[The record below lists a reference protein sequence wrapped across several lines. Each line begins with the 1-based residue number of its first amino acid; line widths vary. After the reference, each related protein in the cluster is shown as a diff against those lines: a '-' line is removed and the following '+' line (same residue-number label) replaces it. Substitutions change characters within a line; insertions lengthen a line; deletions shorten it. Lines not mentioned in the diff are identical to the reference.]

1 MNINGYE
8 EHVNIVKKLKMAD
21 SFYEVR
27 EPYKESFEELY
38 NRAKEEKV
46 SISNAKEFLD
56 SLSKEELST
65 LQHYTLLADDINVDS
80 LSDEGAYNLLLHHY
94 EKYDFDN
101 DGLISNGISTGMG
114 FIPINMPNS
123 EKELLVESLNELD
136 DKDRFLSM
144 AMLFPL
150 PMLKEVNGEVIQV
163 GSKEEFDYDFIL
175 NRIDGLLNPLPGAY
189 TSPELKT
196 TIRLFKDILEKNHEE
211 SLQKKEELNASLSNQ
226 ANLSKAKINS

>member
-1 MNINGYE
+1 MNVNAYD
-8 EHVNIVKKLKMAD
+8 EHVNIVKNLKMAD

-38 NRAKEEKV
+38 NKAKEEKV

-101 DGLISNGISTGMG
+101 DGLVSNGISKGIG
-114 FIPINMPNS
+114 FIPANMPS
-123 EKELLVESLNELD
+123 SDKELLVESLNELD
-136 DKDRFLSM
+136 EKDRFLSM
-144 AMLFPL
+144 AMIIPM
-150 PMLKEVNGEVIQV
+150 PMLKEENGEIIQL
-163 GSKEEFDYDFIL
+163 GYKEQFDYDYIL
-175 NRIDGLLNPLPGAY
+175 NRIDGILNPPPGAY
-189 TSPELKT
+189 TSPELKET
-196 TIRLFKDILEKNHEE
+196 FRLFKEVLEKNHEE
-211 SLQKKEELNASLSNQ
+211 SIQKKEELNANLSNQ
-226 ANLSKAKINS
+226 ANISKAKINS